1 MSKVVVIGDGGF
13 IHVIWTWMGLG
24 ACACACIAAGGHE
37 VSNEE
42 RSHRLYF
49 CAGLHGRTDDGTSC
63 AVCVCVCVYV
73 LVDMSKG
80 PGEAAGLRR
89 PGACGGLEASWASAL
104 IFSRGTFCSGM
115 GD

>member
-1 MSKVVVIGDGGF
+1 MKRGPTGSIFVLGCMDAQMTGQVV
-13 IHVIWTWMGLG
+13 L
-24 ACACACIAAGGHE
+24 
-37 VSNEE
+37 
-42 RSHRLYF
+42 
-49 CAGLHGRTDDGTSC
+49 
-63 AVCVCVCVYV
+63 CVCVCVYV